1 MTVAS
6 SSAHSGSTSE
16 SMSYFKKFFG
26 TRADRLATDAVLT
39 MDPDLDFSE
48 CMEGIRNAL
57 AAFVSHA
64 RKAGL
69 DAQVPT
75 APEWTVRDLVVHQ
88 GMVHRWATG
97 HVLGT
102 ASDTEALKADGMA
115 APDPVVWLHDGGL
128 DLIRALQSA
137 SPDLEAMVFLKNA
150 PAPRQFWAR
159 RQCHE
164 TTIHSVDAQGAQLGR
179 FPRAA
184 DTEITR
190 QIALDGIDELLNG
203 FLTRG
208 RSSLRSEKPVR
219 LAIKPNDVRRSWL
232 VHVSAE
238 PPVVEQ
244 DHHDRADL
252 VLEGPAETLYLALWN
267 RTDELEGEAYDFWRN
282 TAQVSWS

>member
-1 MTVAS
+1 MAERK
-6 SSAHSGSTSE
+6 G
-16 SMSYFKKFFG
+16 FFG
-26 TRADRLATDAVLT
+26 RRAERRATDAELA
-39 MDPDLDFSE
+39 MDVDLDFSE

-57 AAFVSHA
+57 AGFVSHA

-69 DAQVPT
+69 DAPVPT

-88 GMVHRWATG
+88 GMVHRWATA
-97 HVLGT
+97 HVLG
-102 ASDTEALKADGMA
+102 KAVDSEPLHAEGMA
-115 APDPVVWLHDGGL
+115 APDPVIWLHDGGL

-137 SPDLEAMVFLKNA
+137 PPDLEAMVFLKNA

-164 TTIHSVDAQGAQLGR
+164 TTIHEVDAQSAALGR

-208 RSSLRSEKPVR
+208 KSSLRSEKPLR
-219 LAIKPNDVRRSWL
+219 LAIKPKDVTGSWL
-232 VHVSAE
+232 VHVSGA

-244 DHHDRADL
+244 DGNDRADL
-252 VLEGPAETLYLALWN
+252 TLEASAEALYLALWN
-267 RTDELEGEAYDFWRN
+267 RTDEVRGKAYDFWRR
-282 TAQVSWS
+282 TATVSWS

>member
-1 MTVAS
+1 V
-6 SSAHSGSTSE
+6 
-16 SMSYFKKFFG
+16 SYFKRFFG
-26 TRADRLATDAVLT
+26 SRADRLATDAELT

-48 CMEGIRNAL
+48 CMEGIRDAL
-57 AAFVSHA
+57 SAFVSHA

-69 DAQVPT
+69 EAPVPT

-97 HVLGT
+97 HVLGKD
-102 ASDTEALKADGMA
+102 SDPEALHAEGMA
-115 APDPVVWLHDGGL
+115 SSDPVIWLHDGGL
-128 DLIRALQSA
+128 DLIRALQGA
-137 SPDLEAMVFLKNA
+137 PADLEAMVFLNNA

-164 TTIHSVDAQGAQLGR
+164 TTIHSVDAQAAQLGR

-203 FLTRG
+203 FLSRN
-208 RSSLRSEKPVR
+208 RSSLRSEKPLR
-219 LAIKPNDVRRSWL
+219 LAIKPNDVGRSWL
-232 VHVSAE
+232 VRISGE

-244 DHHDRADL
+244 DGNGHADL
-252 VLEGPAETLYLALWN
+252 TLEGPAEALYLALWN
-267 RTDELEGEAYDFWRN
+267 RTDELAGEAYDFWRR
-282 TAQVSWS
+282 TARVSWG

>member
-1 MTVAS
+1 MDA
-6 SSAHSGSTSE
+6 E
-16 SMSYFKKFFG
+16 
-26 TRADRLATDAVLT
+26 LAVDV
-39 MDPDLDFSE
+39 DLDFSE

-57 AAFVSHA
+57 AGFVSHA

-69 DAQVPT
+69 DAPVPT

-88 GMVHRWATG
+88 GMVHRWATA
-97 HVLGT
+97 HVLGKQGNPQPFH
-102 ASDTEALKADGMA
+102 DEGMA
-115 APDPVVWLHDGGL
+115 SPDPVIWLHDGGL

-137 SPDLEAMVFLKNA
+137 PPDLEAMVFLKNA

-164 TTIHSVDAQGAQLGR
+164 TTIHSVDAQGAALGR

-184 DTEITR
+184 DTEVTR

-208 RSSLRSEKPVR
+208 RSSLRSEKPLR
-219 LAIKPNDVRRSWL
+219 LAIRPNDVNRSWL
-232 VHVSAE
+232 VHVSSE

-244 DHHDRADL
+244 DSNEQADL
-252 VLEGPAETLYLALWN
+252 VLEGSAETLYLALWN
-267 RTDELEGEAYDFWRN
+267 RTDEVGGKAYDFWRR
-282 TAQVSWS
+282 TAKVSWS

>member
-1 MTVAS
+1 M
-6 SSAHSGSTSE
+6 
-16 SMSYFKKFFG
+16 
-26 TRADRLATDAVLT
+26 
-39 MDPDLDFSE
+39 
-48 CMEGIRNAL
+48 I
-57 AAFVSHA
+57 
-64 RKAGL
+64 
-69 DAQVPT
+69 
-75 APEWTVRDLVVHQ
+75 
-88 GMVHRWATG
+88 
-97 HVLGT
+97 
-102 ASDTEALKADGMA
+102 
-115 APDPVVWLHDGGL
+115 WLHDGGL

-219 LAIKPNDVRRSWL
+219 LAIKPNDVGRSWL

-244 DHHDRADL
+244 DNHDRADL

-267 RTDELEGEAYDFWRN
+267 RTDELQGEAYDFWRD

>member
-1 MTVAS
+1 
-6 SSAHSGSTSE
+6 
-16 SMSYFKKFFG
+16 MSLYKRFFG
-26 TRADRLATDAVLT
+26 SRADRRGTDAELT
-39 MDPDLDFSE
+39 MDLDLDFSE

-69 DAQVPT
+69 DAPVPT
-75 APEWTVRDLVVHQ
+75 APEWTVLDLVVHQ

-97 HVLGT
+97 HVLGEKP
-102 ASDTEALKADGMA
+102 DPEALHAEGMA
-115 APDPVVWLHDGGL
+115 APDPVIWLHDGGL

-137 SPDLEAMVFLKNA
+137 PPDLEATVFLKNA

-164 TTIHSVDAQGAQLGR
+164 TTIHSVDAQAAQLGR

-203 FLTRG
+203 FLTR
-208 RSSLRSEKPVR
+208 SKSTLRSEKPVR
-219 LAIKPNDVRRSWL
+219 LGIRPTTSTVPGWCRSAVSRPSSSRTATSAPTWCSRGPRRPST
-232 VHVSAE
+232 S
-238 PPVVEQ
+238 
-244 DHHDRADL
+244 RCGT
-252 VLEGPAETLYLALWN
+252 GPTRSVARPT
-267 RTDELEGEAYDFWRN
+267 TSGEAPPR
-282 TAQVSWS
+282 

>member
-1 MTVAS
+1 
-6 SSAHSGSTSE
+6 
-16 SMSYFKKFFG
+16 MSLYKRFFG
-26 TRADRLATDAVLT
+26 SRADRRGTDAELT
-39 MDPDLDFSE
+39 MDLDLDFSE

-69 DAQVPT
+69 DAPVPT

-97 HVLGT
+97 HVLGKE
-102 ASDTEALKADGMA
+102 SDPEALKAEGMA
-115 APDPVVWLHDGGL
+115 SPDPVIWLHDGGL

-232 VHVSAE
+232 VHVSTE

-244 DHHDRADL
+244 DNHDRADL